1 MSCRFRLVLGVLG
14 LLVATPAAAATLTTS
29 FFLIN
34 ATDEVLDCRVLNAG
48 TKTVEIAVRVVEVGE
63 DVLADDVGEVL
74 AGSGRQASINPDE
87 DVFAYCEFE
96 VSGSTKGIR
105 AVGVQLQS
113 GQENMVLPA
122 Q

>member
-1 MSCRFRLVLGVLG
+1 MPRPFRLAAA
-14 LLVATPAAAATLTTS
+14 LLVLLVSTPAAAATLTTS

-48 TKTVEIAVRVVEVGE
+48 TKPVEIAVRVIEVGD
-63 DVLADDVGEVL
+63 DVLTEDVGEVL
-74 AGSGRQASINPDE
+74 PGSASQAAINPDE
-87 DVFAYCEFE
+87 DVFAYCQFE

-105 AVGVQLQS
+105 AVGIQLLS
-113 GQENMVLPA
+113 GVENIVLPA